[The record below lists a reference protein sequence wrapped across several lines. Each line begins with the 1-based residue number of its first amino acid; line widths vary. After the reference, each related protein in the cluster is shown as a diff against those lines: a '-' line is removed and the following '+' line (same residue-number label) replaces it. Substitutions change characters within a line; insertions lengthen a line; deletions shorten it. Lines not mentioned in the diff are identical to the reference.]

1 MKLYGYTDRPGAF
14 DVGAPDSLA
23 EATLV
28 ASPMEL
34 RRIAQFLIS
43 AADTMERVG
52 EAFDHEHLSD
62 KDRFFKTSPQF
73 VVCRL
78 R

>member
-1 MKLYGYTDRPGAF
+1 MKLYGYTNRPGAF
-14 DVGAPDSLA
+14 DAGAPDSLA

-28 ASPMEL
+28 ASPTEL
-34 RRIAQFLIS
+34 RRIAQFLVS
-43 AADTMERVG
+43 AAETMERVG
-52 EAFDHEHLSD
+52 EAFGHEHLAD
-62 KDRFFKTSPQF
+62 KDHFFKTSPQF